1 MLKVGLTGSIAVG
14 KSYVCKLLAQD
25 GFEVLDADQT
35 AREVVKKGAK
45 GLEKVVE
52 AFGESVLTKSGEL
65 DRKELGK
72 IVFSDDE
79 KRQLLNSILHP
90 LIISEQDVWMR
101 KLKKEKPSSIC
112 VVEAALMIESGSYKR
127 FDEIVVVW
135 CDQDVQISRLMKR
148 DGISRRDAVQKI
160 SAQMAQ
166 DEKKTYA
173 SVLIDTSGGY
183 DDTVQNTESAIRYL
197 RRRRVV

>member
-14 KSYVCKLLAQD
+14 KSYVCKLLAAD

-35 AREVVKKGAK
+35 ARDVVKKGAK

-52 AFGESVLTKSGEL
+52 AFGEEVLTSGGEL
-65 DRKELGK
+65 DRKALGK
-72 IVFSDDE
+72 IVFADDE

-90 LIISEQDVWMR
+90 LIISAQDVWMR
-101 KLKKEKPSSIC
+101 QLKKEKPDSIG

-160 SAQMAQ
+160 SAQMSQ
-166 DEKKTYA
+166 DEKKNYA
-173 SVLIDTSGGY
+173 SVLIDTSGELICVCV
-183 DDTVQNTESAIRYL
+183 TINAVLCILVSA
-197 RRRRVV
+197 